1 MQIDPGRIIM
11 VSRQCIRVLSVA
23 LLVAGAISLTATGA
37 RADSDPAKEVATA
50 ATHAGLAAKSTD
62 MKMTQMHLHHVV
74 NCLVGPKGEGFDAN
88 EANPCKDQGAGA
100 IPDAKDAAQAASLK
114 QALARANAGLGAKDM
129 ATAQANA
136 TAAQGFLTPKM

>member
-1 MQIDPGRIIM
+1 VISKQHI
-11 VSRQCIRVLSVA
+11 VVLS
-23 LLVAGAISLTATGA
+23 ISLLAGSAIFLAATGA
-37 RADSDPAKEVATA
+37 RADTDPAKEVATA

-74 NCLVGPKGEGFDAN
+74 NCLVGPKGEGVDAN

-100 IPDAKDAAQAASLK
+100 IPDAKDPAQGASLK
-114 QALARANAGLGAKDM
+114 QALARANAGLAAKDM
-129 ATAQANA
+129 STAQANA